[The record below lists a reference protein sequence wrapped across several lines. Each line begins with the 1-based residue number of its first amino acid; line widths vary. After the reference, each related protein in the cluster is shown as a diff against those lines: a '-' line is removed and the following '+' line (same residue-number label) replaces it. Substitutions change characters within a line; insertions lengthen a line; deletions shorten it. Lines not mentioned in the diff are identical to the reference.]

1 MRVPLAW
8 LNEYVNPALSPEQ
21 LAHRLSMAGAE
32 VESIERSGGDWDQVV
47 VGRVAQVSPHPNADR
62 LRLALVDYGGEQP
75 LTVVCGAPNLAEG
88 QTIAFAQVG
97 AQLRDP
103 QTRELRKLRRGK
115 IRGVESLGMI
125 CSERELGLSD
135 EHEGILVLDTDAPLG
150 APLAEALGETALEIK
165 PTPNRPDH
173 FSVLGIAREAA
184 ALTGGAVRE
193 PPDDYDESGPPVAE
207 RTSVVIEDTA
217 GCPRYTAIVIEGVQ
231 VGPSPEWLQQAVI
244 SAGMRPI
251 NNVVDVTNYV
261 LMEYGQPL
269 HAFDQARLRE
279 GRIVV
284 RRARP
289 DETIRLLDGGLLELS
304 AEDLVIADAER
315 PVALAGIMGGAK
327 SEVDESTTTVLLET
341 ATFQA
346 ATIRRS
352 AARHKLKTEASLRFE
367 KALNPELAL
376 LAARRAARLIIET
389 AGGVAC
395 AGVEDQY
402 PGREHAPQ
410 VVVSVERIRQILGI
424 EPPVEQ
430 VRGILS
436 ALGIPN
442 RWLPP
447 DRYAVSCPPWRSDIR
462 IDDDVVEEIGRIIG
476 YDELPAAALSGG
488 LPEPER
494 DAERF
499 FAERLRD
506 AAGAL
511 GFNEV
516 ITYATAAPEDQPPPA
531 LRLENPM
538 NKEEDRL
545 RNTLRPG
552 LLRALAHNRSAQR
565 DAVRIFQVG
574 KVWHPRQGEL
584 PAEPLML
591 AVALSGQTTPSVHA
605 QPARPLDF
613 FDAKGA
619 LEQIAEGVGVR
630 LDFRTHDATDPAFAA
645 TETADIF
652 IGDQPV
658 GRLDRASDRPEE
670 SPGFADGQP
679 VGRLGLVAP
688 ALIERFDLD
697 PRTWFLELAVA
708 PLARA
713 ATAAASA
720 APLSPFP
727 PAVEDLALI
736 VDADQPAGRI
746 AAAIADQPLVESAT
760 LFDLYHGDPIPP
772 GRKSL
777 AWRIVYRAP
786 DRTLRDRDVDRARKG
801 IIRRL
806 QRQFNAQIRDQ

>member
-8 LNEYVNPALSPEQ
+8 LHEYVDPALPPEQ

-32 VESIERSGGDWDQVV
+32 VESIERSGGDWEQIV

-62 LRLALVDYGGEQP
+62 LRLAAVDYGGDEP

-97 AQLRDP
+97 AQLRDAE
-103 QTRELRKLRRGK
+103 TRELRKLRRSK
-115 IRGVESLGMI
+115 IRGVESRGMI

-135 EHEGILVLDTDAPLG
+135 EHEGILVLETDAPLG
-150 APLAEALGETALEIK
+150 APLSDVLGETALEIK

-184 ALTGGAVRE
+184 ALTGAAVRE
-193 PPDDYDESGPPVAE
+193 PPDDYDASGPPVGE
-207 RTSVVIEDTA
+207 RTSVAIEDPI
-217 GCPRYTAIVIEGVQ
+217 GCPRYTAIVIEGVT
-231 VGPSPEWLQQAVI
+231 VGPSPQWLQQAVI
-244 SAGMRPI
+244 AAGMRPI

-284 RRARP
+284 RRARAG
-289 DETIRLLDGGLLELS
+289 ETIRLLDGGLLELS
-304 AEDLVIADAER
+304 TEDLVIADAER
-315 PVALAGIMGGAK
+315 PVALAGIMGGAE
-327 SEVDESTTTVLLET
+327 SEVGESTTTVLLET

-352 AARHKLKTEASLRFE
+352 AARHKLNTEASLRFQ

-402 PGREHAPQ
+402 PGRVHTPQ

-424 EPPVEQ
+424 EPPVER
-430 VRGILS
+430 VRGVLS

-476 YDELPAAALSGG
+476 YDELPAAPLSGG

-494 DAERF
+494 DPERL

-506 AAGAL
+506 AAAAV
-511 GFNEV
+511 GFQEV
-516 ITYATAAPEDQPPPA
+516 ITYATVAASDQPADA

-552 LLRALAHNRSAQR
+552 LLRTLSRNRSTQR
-565 DAVRIFQVG
+565 DALRIFQLG
-574 KVWHPRQGEL
+574 KVWHPRAAAL
-584 PAEPLML
+584 PEEPLIL
-591 AVALSGQTTPSVHA
+591 AGALSGATTPSVHGET
-605 QPARPLDF
+605 ARALDF

-619 LEQIAEGVGVR
+619 LEQIAEGIGAQ
-630 LDFRTHDATDPAFAA
+630 LKFRSHDGTDEDFAA
-645 TETADIF
+645 SETAD
-652 IGDQPV
+652 
-658 GRLDRASDRPEE
+658 LL
-670 SPGFADGQP
+670 ADGEAI
-679 VGRLGLVAP
+679 GRLGLVASP
-688 ALIERFDLD
+688 LIERFDLD
-697 PRTWFLELAVA
+697 PRTWLFELAIA
-708 PLARA
+708 PLAA
-713 ATAAASA
+713 ASDATASTGA
-720 APLSPFP
+720 LSPFP

-736 VDADQPAGRI
+736 VDADQPAGEI
-746 AAAIADQPLVESAT
+746 AAAIADQPLVESVS
-760 LFDLYHGDPIPP
+760 LFDLYEGDPIPA

-777 AWRIVYRAP
+777 AWRVIYRAP
-786 DRTLRDRDVDRARKG
+786 DRTLRDRDVDRARQG
-801 IIRRL
+801 IVRRL
-806 QRQFNAQIRDQ
+806 ERQFGAQLRDQ